1 MDIDFPFYTPVLRVH
16 QRIGSFYVAVLPSD
30 LLLQVSASDTLR
42 AIMNPDGNGY
52 TLDGTQRVKQDKRLT
67 EIAEYIERMDSTFP
81 NSIIIAANYDQD
93 TGLDQFELEA
103 MNAEE
108 SGEPEN
114 PDDSLAWQIIED
126 DKGCYQL
133 KIPSAKKLAAII
145 DGQHRLFS
153 FANTDEKTRDSMELV
168 CSIFLDLPKALQAQI
183 FAVINSNQKK
193 VDRSLTYEL
202 FGYNV
207 SDEPEE
213 YWTPDKLAVFLSR
226 KLSTDDSS
234 PIRGRVIVAPK
245 RDSELQKL
253 ASEATWKVSTAV
265 VVDGVLRLYSSNPK
279 RDANTMRKDRAQTRS
294 VLRDSHRDSSPLRDA
309 FIEGNDALIY
319 QMVTNYLSAAHEIFW
334 DNAQEN
340 SYIYRTIGFQAILD
354 ILRKIASEAY
364 QKKDI
369 RKAYFKAIL
378 EPAGEIDFS
387 TEEFRNLSGSGR
399 TYIRKAIED
408 KIGLTPV

>member
-1 MDIDFPFYTPVLRVH
+1 M
-16 QRIGSFYVAVLPSD
+16 
-30 LLLQVSASDTLR
+30 
-42 AIMNPDGNGY
+42 
-52 TLDGTQRVKQDKRLT
+52 
-67 EIAEYIERMDSTFP
+67 
-81 NSIIIAANYDQD
+81 
-93 TGLDQFELEA
+93 
-103 MNAEE
+103 
-108 SGEPEN
+108 
-114 PDDSLAWQIIED
+114 
-126 DKGCYQL
+126 
-133 KIPSAKKLAAII
+133 
-145 DGQHRLFS
+145 
-153 FANTDEKTRDSMELV
+153 
-168 CSIFLDLPKALQAQI
+168 
-183 FAVINSNQKK
+183 
-193 VDRSLTYEL
+193 
-202 FGYNV
+202 
-207 SDEPEE
+207 
-213 YWTPDKLAVFLSR
+213 
-226 KLSTDDSS
+226 
-234 PIRGRVIVAPK
+234 IVAPK

-309 FIEGNDALIY
+309 FIDGNDALIY

-354 ILRKIASEAY
+354 ILRKIAGDAY

-399 TYIRKAIED
+399 TYIRKAIEE